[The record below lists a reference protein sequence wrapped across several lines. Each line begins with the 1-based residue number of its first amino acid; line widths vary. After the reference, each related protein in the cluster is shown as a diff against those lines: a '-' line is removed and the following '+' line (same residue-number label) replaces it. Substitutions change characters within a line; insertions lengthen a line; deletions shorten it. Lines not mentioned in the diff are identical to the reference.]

1 MDSRNIIQS
10 LLDNLALYLK
20 DRAITFERYRVNPIE
35 LEGRNDIKKARISL
49 YESSE
54 TVTVK
59 TGPEYANLSL
69 QRYGMDVSV
78 VRAYMRDDASRGELP
93 LLDLRDAIVDWA
105 NILDA
110 GALTGN
116 RIYTFSY
123 NGNAGITR
131 NDKYVTM
138 TLAFSAIRDVFTPL
152 PDDNMYLTDNN
163 GNLLL
168 DYNNFNLTDY
178 AN

>member
-1 MDSRNIIQS
+1 MDSRNIIQAV
-10 LLDNLALYLK
+10 LDNLALNLS
-20 DRAITFERYRVNPIE
+20 DRTIVYERYRVNPIE
-35 LEGRNDIKKARISL
+35 LEPRSDIQRARVAL

-54 TVTVK
+54 SVTVK

-69 QRYGMDVSV
+69 QRYGMDISV
-78 VRAYMRDDASRGELP
+78 VRAYTRDDASRGELP

-105 NILDA
+105 NSIDA

-138 TLAFSAIRDVFTPL
+138 TLSFSAIRELYESQVQ
-152 PDDNMYLTDNN
+152 
-163 GNLLL
+163 
-168 DYNNFNLTDY
+168 
-178 AN
+178 

>member
-1 MDSRNIIQS
+1 VDSRNIIQAV
-10 LLDNLALYLK
+10 LDNLALNLN
-20 DRAITFERYRVNPIE
+20 DRTIVYERYRVNPIE
-35 LEGRNDIKKARISL
+35 LEPRSDIQRARVAL

-54 TVTVK
+54 SVTVK

-69 QRYGMDVSV
+69 QRYGMDISV
-78 VRAYMRDDASRGELP
+78 VRAYTRDDASRGELP
-93 LLDLRDAIVDWA
+93 LLDLRDAVVDWA
-105 NILDA
+105 NSIDA

-138 TLAFSAIRDVFTPL
+138 TLSFSAIRELYESQVQ
-152 PDDNMYLTDNN
+152 
-163 GNLLL
+163 
-168 DYNNFNLTDY
+168 
-178 AN
+178 